1 MSISVF
7 SAAEYICKRSNWSL
21 SNLKLQKLLYFAQ
34 MVALGVYGKEI
45 ISEDFQAWALGPVNS
60 DLYHEAKIYGSD
72 PVKTLPAVIGP
83 NPLGLS
89 MRLLD
94 QVLRSMGDKSVGE
107 LIRISH
113 WPEGAWAKNYVKGDK
128 SIVIPKEDMAE
139 EYRKRKE
146 LMSASANAG
155 E

>member
-1 MSISVF
+1 MV
-7 SAAEYICKRSNWSL
+7 SL
-21 SNLKLQKLLYFAQ
+21 GAYE
-34 MVALGVYGKEI
+34 KEI

-72 PVKTLPAVIGP
+72 PVKTLPSVIGP

-89 MRLLD
+89 MQLLD
-94 QVLRSMGDKSVGE
+94 QVLRSMGGKSVGE

-113 WPEGAWAKNYVKGDK
+113 WPKGAWAKNYVKGDK

-139 EYRKRKE
+139 EYRKRKR
-146 LMSASANAG
+146 LVSASTNAG